1 MCFDIF
7 FHVDNVGSV
16 LPNPIF
22 VFLGVFRP
30 QELKKMATEFDKSMN
45 TTFGSFSKTK
55 ERKKANRRMA
65 GNATAE
71 NPKQP
76 KQPKAEKAENPKA
89 PAKSGKPKG
98 GKRKARRL

>member
-1 MCFDIF
+1 
-7 FHVDNVGSV
+7 
-16 LPNPIF
+16 
-22 VFLGVFRP
+22 
-30 QELKKMATEFDKSMN
+30 MATEFDKSMN

-76 KQPKAEKAENPKA
+76 KEKKEKKDNGPMAA
-89 PAKSGKPKG
+89 AKSDAPKTSKKSTKG

>member
-1 MCFDIF
+1 
-7 FHVDNVGSV
+7 
-16 LPNPIF
+16 
-22 VFLGVFRP
+22 
-30 QELKKMATEFDKSMN
+30 MATEYDKSMN

-71 NPKQP
+71 NPKQI
-76 KQPKAEKAENPKA
+76 KQPKETATAKAA
-89 PAKSGKPKG
+89 AKSDAPKTSKKSAKG

>member
-1 MCFDIF
+1 
-7 FHVDNVGSV
+7 
-16 LPNPIF
+16 
-22 VFLGVFRP
+22 
-30 QELKKMATEFDKSMN
+30 MATEFDKSMN

-76 KQPKAEKAENPKA
+76 RATAKGQASDKAATKEAPKASKAH
-89 PAKSGKPKG
+89 KG